1 MQIDHPQGKCQHEG
15 CGCEVE
21 AGNQYCSEFCRQAA
35 EQPDVDELEVHGG
48 NCGCGHP
55 ECIEQ

>member
-1 MQIDHPQGKCQHEG
+1 M
-15 CGCEVE
+15 VE